1 MTRYRDTVPSARSA
15 QETFD
20 YLARFSNVEE
30 WDPGVV
36 EAAALD
42 DGPVAVGSRFR
53 VVTEFSGRTNELV
66 YEVVELDPP
75 RRVRLVAEASGF
87 TSDDT
92 IEVGEENGRVTV
104 TYDADLRLNGL
115 LKLADPVMGV
125 LFRRVAERAKDGL
138 ARELAS

>member
-1 MTRYRDTVPSARSA
+1 MARYRDTVPSARSA

-20 YLARFSNVEE
+20 YLAHFSNVEE

-42 DGPVAVGSRFR
+42 GGPVAVGSRFR

-104 TYDADLRLNGL
+104 TYDADLRMNGL

-138 ARELAS
+138 ARKLAS